1 MTEIRD
7 DRRIIKEPVTAEDIK
22 DLKAGDVFYY
32 TGEALTGRDAVHER
46 VVRGGKDLPVDISEK
61 VLLHAGPIVKDKAGG
76 GYECY
81 AMGPTT
87 SMRMEELEGD
97 FIKKT
102 AVKIIIGKGAMAEKT
117 EKACR
122 EEGAVHAV
130 MPAGC
135 AVVGAV
141 CTEEIIDG
149 YWTDLGMPEAAWHCR
164 LKELGPLIV
173 SIDTSGH
180 NLFKDRSF
188 K

>member
-1 MTEIRD
+1 MTEIKGE
-7 DRRIIKEPVTAEDIK
+7 RRIIKEPVTIEDIK
-22 DLKAGDVFYY
+22 SLKTGDVFYY

-46 VVRGGKDLPVDISEK
+46 VVREGKDLPVNISEK
-61 VLLHAGPIVKDKAGG
+61 VLLHAGPIVKEIEGG

-87 SMRMEELEGD
+87 SMRMEDLEED

-102 AVKIIIGKGAMAEKT
+102 GVRIIVGKGAMAEKT

-122 EEGAVHAV
+122 EMGAVHAV

-164 LKELGPLIV
+164 VKELGPLIV
-173 SIDTSGH
+173 SIDTSGR
-180 NLFKDRSF
+180 NFFKDRSI
-188 K
+188 

>member
-7 DRRIIKEPVTAEDIK
+7 GRRIIKEPVTSEDVK
-22 DLKAGDVFYY
+22 ELKAGDIFYY

-46 VVRGGKDLPVDISEK
+46 VVRKGVDLPADISEK
-61 VLLHAGPIVKDKAGG
+61 VLLHAGPIVRERTGG

-87 SMRMEELEGD
+87 SMRMEDLEEE

-102 AVKIIIGKGAMAEKT
+102 AVKIIVGKGAMGEKT
-117 EKACR
+117 ERACM
-122 EEGAVHAV
+122 EMTAVHAV

-141 CTEEIIDG
+141 CTEEIIEG

-164 LKELGPLIV
+164 VKELGPLIV

-180 NLFKDRSF
+180 NLFKDLSF
-188 K
+188 R